1 MIKYRKNPFS
11 SEELTDIPF
20 VAGETGAALITRV
33 LLADGQTEVTEE
45 MLRHYHLVVDGV
57 VVSPDLVPFVKIEE
71 GKSYLVAP
79 KIQGGEGGQLF
90 KQLAVVLVTVAASYF
105 LGPAGLGLQGAG
117 LAAAT
122 AGASIVASL
131 ALNALIPPLPLPSLG
146 GLGATSSFEG
156 SQMYTIASQQ
166 NAAKKFGRVA
176 KVYGTHRVFPAVAA
190 NPYTEIEA
198 SPENG
203 KLVQTFYCI
212 YDFGL
217 GPMSVTDLRI
227 GDTPLAAFQDL
238 EYRLVDLNRPLAN
251 QGPWD
256 AQVGSAFS
264 LYKGDVVKDQIGVV
278 LSKNQNDLGV
288 AENEFRIVR
297 NASADNQ
304 GDAQEITL
312 DFVFAEGLTS
322 FGTDGT
328 NGTATVALKVE
339 FSAVGSGKWLA
350 YDNLNF
356 VNSFKG
362 VGTAD
367 LTTSRTTL
375 DILPIRDKFSRPNQ
389 GVGYVLL
396 SSSSSQI
403 PSTGQPNIFGNVYP
417 AATIFTEV
425 WGYPE
430 GTRFITARPGGASI
444 GDSISCRGTV
454 IGTVLSITP
463 SPFTGYVRYNFIT
476 GSKVAGPVFTYLRY
490 KPDDVFP
497 RRSDFQGLGYNVD
510 RFTTLNR
517 VFREASTGV
526 GAVYVSANST
536 TPVYATVKFTPKQ
549 VGQYR
554 VRITRADS
562 FAQKTFQVRDACTV
576 LSLQTRFARQPVV
589 TDKRHLFLEIKIRA
603 TNQINGAIQNL
614 SGVCSSVLEA
624 YDTGSNSWVL
634 RQTNNPAW
642 VFADLLC
649 GENNKKA
656 ISRDRLHLP
665 SLLEWADFCDAIPAS
680 PPGQTFVAPRFGANF
695 VLDFDTTL
703 QSMINTL
710 TNSYQASM
718 NVIDGKYGVLIDK
731 GQLAPVQVFSPRN
744 SWDFQ
749 STRSYGDMPDALKIQ
764 FINPDKAWQTD
775 EVVVYDNGKDA
786 NNALLIED
794 LTTFGCTNFEQAWR
808 YGRYML
814 AQAKLRQERIS
825 INVDFEHLVCTRG
838 DLVYY
843 AQDVMKAGGR
853 PARVKTVSGN
863 RITIDDGLETSGL
876 LSYGYVA
883 RSTSG
888 IFTSTLT
895 VINSDTFDLDG
906 FIPAVGD
913 IVIIGEVGNV
923 VIECLVKSITPNNDL
938 SALIELVEYAPA
950 VYDAESTN
958 ILPDYLPQLNQNLS
972 GTDFAPGPVEN
983 LAVIRNGY
991 SVLGADYQYFIDLD
1005 WDVPTGS
1012 AFEEFEIYVDS
1023 GAGYNLFDF
1032 TQESEFRY
1040 IVDQDDLGIPHNF
1053 KVIAVSANGNKLSLV
1068 EVPFVTATPIR
1079 KITPPSDVAALYID
1093 ITNQVISLSWPQVLD
1108 ADLKEYLIRYST
1120 ITDSSATWEASIP
1133 LLRADRFTT
1142 LASAQGRVGTY
1153 FIKAVDFNNNE
1164 SLNPARAI
1172 TSVPG
1177 LFDLNVIT
1185 ETDDFPDLNGV
1196 RDTVETDTGGLVLRR
1211 LSISGP
1217 DSNQY
1222 FPEGFYYYENLLNL
1236 GEIFTVRL
1244 QSRIQAE
1251 GFTVGD
1257 LMVNWDPLSD
1267 LTALT
1272 LAGTSDWDVETQVR
1286 GTDQFNVMAE
1296 WASLDLIDPISEGNQ
1311 DLFTPWTKFTVGD
1324 FTARIFQF
1332 RLRLISNKPSVTP
1345 RVFSGVVRSDMPDRL
1360 ESFSNLIAP
1369 DTGLTVTYT
1378 PPFYGPGTT
1387 PAIQI
1392 TQDNAQQ
1399 GDYYVITGKTLDSFT
1414 INFYDLNGMPVSRQ
1428 FDAFVKG
1435 YGRRAFAVI

>member
-1 MIKYRKNPFS
+1 MIKFRKNPFS

-20 VAGETGAALITRV
+20 VAGETGSALITRV
-33 LLADGQTEVTEE
+33 LLADGHAEVTEE
-45 MLRHYHLVVDGV
+45 TLRHYHLVVDGV
-57 VVSPDLVPFVKIEE
+57 VVSPDLIPFVKIEE
-71 GKSYLVAP
+71 GKTYLVAP

-90 KQLAVVLVTVAASYF
+90 KQLAIVLITVAASYF
-105 LGPAGLGLQGAG
+105 LGPAGAGLSGAG

-122 AGASIVASL
+122 AGASIAASL

-146 GLGATSSFEG
+146 GLSSTSSFEG
-156 SQMYTIASQQ
+156 SQMYTIANQQ
-166 NAAKKFGRVA
+166 NSAKKFGKVA
-176 KVYGTHRVFPAVAA
+176 KPYGTHRVFPTVAA

-198 SPENG
+198 SAENG
-203 KLVQTFYCI
+203 KLVQVFHCI

-217 GPMSVTDLRI
+217 GPMGLTDLKI
-227 GDTPLAAFQDL
+227 GDTPIEAFQ
-238 EYRLVDLNRPLAN
+238 EVAYRLVDLRRPLTN

-256 AQVGSAFS
+256 APLQSSFE
-264 LYKGDVVKDQIGVV
+264 LYKGDVVKEQVGVN
-278 LSKNQNDLGV
+278 LPKNQNTLGA
-288 AENEFRIVR
+288 AENEYRIER
-297 NASADNQ
+297 NASGDVQ
-304 GDAQEITL
+304 GNKQEISL

-328 NGTATVALKVE
+328 NGNATVALRVE
-339 FSAVGSGKWLA
+339 FSRVGENIWRGF
-350 YDNLNF
+350 DDLNF
-356 VNSFKG
+356 VENFKG
-362 VGTAD
+362 VGTAN
-367 LTTSRTTL
+367 LNVARTTMDL
-375 DILPIRDKFSRPNQ
+375 LPIQNNFNRPNTAE
-389 GVGYVLL
+389 YTLL
-396 SSSSSQI
+396 STSSYTV
-403 PSTGQPNIFGNVYP
+403 PTTGRPNTFNNVYP
-417 AATIFTEV
+417 TATVFVES

-430 GTRFITARPGGASI
+430 NTTFITARPDAAGI
-444 GDSISCRGTV
+444 GDALTANGTLLGIV
-454 IGTVLSITP
+454 ARIDP
-463 SPFTGYVRYNFIT
+463 SPFTGYVRYVFT
-476 GSKVAGPVFTYLRY
+476 VPSKFAGTVFTYNRY
-490 KPDDVFP
+490 SPDDVFP
-497 RRSDFQGLGYNVD
+497 PRSRFGSMGFNQNVLK
-510 RFTTLNR
+510 TTDR
-517 VFREASTGV
+517 VFRESISAGS
-526 GAVYVSANST
+526 VYIRGNT
-536 TPVYATVKFTPKQ
+536 TQPLYATVKFTPKQ
-549 VGQYR
+549 IAQYKVR
-554 VRITRADS
+554 VTRTDS
-562 FAQKTFQVRDACTV
+562 FADKTFQVRDNVTV
-576 LSLQTRFARQPVV
+576 LSIQTRFERQPII

-614 SGVCSSVLEA
+614 SGVCSSVLPVYNTSTQQWE
-624 YDTGSNSWVL
+624 L
-634 RQTNNPAW
+634 QQTRNPAW
-642 VFADLLC
+642 VFADLLT

-656 ISRDRLHLP
+656 IARDRLHLP
-665 SLLEWADFCDAIPAS
+665 SLLEWAAFCDEVPTP
-680 PPGQTFVAPRFGANF
+680 PPGQTFVAPRFQANF
-695 VLDFDTTL
+695 ILDFDTTL

-710 TNSYQASM
+710 TNSFQASL

-731 GQLAPVQVFSPRN
+731 GQLAPVQVFTPRN

-764 FINPDKAWQTD
+764 FINPDKSWQTD
-775 EVVVYDNGKDA
+775 EVVVYDNGKTAD
-786 NNALLIED
+786 NSELIED

-863 RITIDDGLETSGL
+863 RITIDDGIETSGL

-938 SALIELVEYAPA
+938 SASLELVEYAPA

-958 ILPDYLPQLNQNLS
+958 TLPDYLPQLNQNLS
-972 GTDFAPGPVEN
+972 AQDFAPGPVEN
-983 LAVIRNGY
+983 LVVVENSYNIMG
-991 SVLGADYQYFIDLD
+991 SDYQYYVDID
-1005 WDVPTGS
+1005 WEVPTGS

-1023 GAGYNLFDF
+1023 GQGYNLFDF
-1032 TQESEFRY
+1032 TQESEYRY
-1040 IVDQDDLGIPHNF
+1040 IVDPDNLGIPHNF
-1053 KVIAVSANGNKLSLV
+1053 KVLAVSANGNKLSLI

-1120 ITDSSATWEASIP
+1120 ITDSSASWEASIP

-1164 SLNPARAI
+1164 SQVPARAI

-1177 LFDLNVIT
+1177 LFDLNVI
-1185 ETDDFPDLNGV
+1185 EEIDDFPGLNGV
-1196 RDTVETDTGGLVLRR
+1196 LDTVETDSGGLVLKR
-1211 LSISGP
+1211 LAISGP
-1217 DSNQY
+1217 DANQY
-1222 FPEGFYYYENLLNL
+1222 FSEGFYFYENFLNL

-1257 LMVNWDPLSD
+1257 LMSNWDPLSD
-1267 LTALT
+1267 VTALS

-1286 GTDQFNVMAE
+1286 GTDQFNVMSE

-1311 DLFTPWTKFTVGD
+1311 DLFTEWTKFTVGD

-1345 RVFSGVVRSDMPDRL
+1345 RVFSGIVRSDMPDRL
-1360 ESFSNLIAP
+1360 ESYSNLVAP

-1378 PPFYGPGTT
+1378 PGFYGPGTT

-1399 GDYYVITGKTLDSFT
+1399 GDYYLITGKTLDSFT
-1414 INFYDLNGMPVSRQ
+1414 ITFYDLNGLPVSRQ

-1435 YGRRAFAVI
+1435 YGRRALSVI